1 MNFRRY
7 HRHKKR
13 KYNSRNKQKK
23 SHTKLPKK
31 KKKGTRKKKLIKRKR
46 RHYTQIKVMKKRQ
59 RKVFDDWEKKI
70 SLKKLLNKTKDAT
83 IPGKYIFTRMKRL
96 PFLLAK
102 LCNI

>member
-1 MNFRRY
+1 
-7 HRHKKR
+7 
-13 KYNSRNKQKK
+13 
-23 SHTKLPKK
+23 
-31 KKKGTRKKKLIKRKR
+31 
-46 RHYTQIKVMKKRQ
+46 MKKRQ

-70 SLKKLLNKTKDAT
+70 PLKKLLNKTKDAT